1 MAGAVTGSQDPP
13 TVMAALTDREK
24 AEILDALITQD
35 TTLAAR
41 AGREGRSLLA
51 RVEVANVA
59 DAVADAL
66 LGLDQEEL
74 SRHAGR
80 TRYGYVE
87 PTEAAWRLLEAALQP
102 WLDDIA
108 RRAGLGF
115 RAAAGQIGLGVLAG
129 LRQADDGGG
138 NDERLLSW
146 APDFTYEASETV
158 RRQLAALGIELIEAD
173 ESDACPSH
181 MTVNVAGVR

>member
-1 MAGAVTGSQDPP
+1 MAGAVTASQEKPG
-13 TVMAALTDREK
+13 VMAALTDREK
-24 AEILDALITQD
+24 AEILDTLITKD
-35 TTLAAR
+35 ATLAAH
-41 AGREGRSLLA
+41 AAREGRSLLA
-51 RVEVANVA
+51 RVEVGNVA
-59 DAVADAL
+59 DAVADTL

-87 PTEAAWRLLEAALQP
+87 PTEAAWWLLEAALQP

-108 RRAGLGF
+108 RRVGLGF
-115 RAAAGQIGLGVLAG
+115 RGPAGQIGLGVLAG

-146 APDFTYEASETV
+146 APDFTYEAGETV

-173 ESDACPSH
+173 ASDA
-181 MTVNVAGVR
+181 

>member
-1 MAGAVTGSQDPP
+1 MAGAVTGSQEKPG
-13 TVMAALTDREK
+13 VVAALTDREK
-24 AEILDALITQD
+24 AEILDTLITED

-41 AGREGRSLLA
+41 ASREACSLLA
-51 RVEVANVA
+51 RVEVGDVA

-87 PTEAAWRLLEAALQP
+87 PTEAAWWLLEAALQP

-108 RRAGLGF
+108 RRVGFGF
-115 RAAAGQIGLGVLAG
+115 RGPAGQIGLGVLAG

-146 APDFTYEASETV
+146 APDFTYEAGETV

-173 ESDACPSH
+173 ASDA
-181 MTVNVAGVR
+181 

>member
-13 TVMAALTDREK
+13 GVMTALTDREK

-41 AGREGRSLLA
+41 ASREGCSLLA

-87 PTEAAWRLLEAALQP
+87 PTEAAWWLLEAALQP

-115 RAAAGQIGLGVLAG
+115 RAPAGQIGLGVLAG

-146 APDFTYEASETV
+146 APDFTYEAGETV
-158 RRQLAALGIELIEAD
+158 RRQLAALGIELIEAE
-173 ESDACPSH
+173 ESDA
-181 MTVNVAGVR
+181 

>member
-1 MAGAVTGSQDPP
+1 MAGAVTASQEKPG
-13 TVMAALTDREK
+13 VMAALTDREK
-24 AEILDALITQD
+24 AEILDTLTTKDA
-35 TTLAAR
+35 TLAAY
-41 AGREGRSLLA
+41 AAREGRSLLA
-51 RVEVANVA
+51 RVEVGNVA

-87 PTEAAWRLLEAALQP
+87 PTEAAWWLLEAAVQP

-115 RAAAGQIGLGVLAG
+115 RGPAGHVGLGVLAG
-129 LRQADDGGG
+129 LRHADDGGS

-146 APDFTYEASETV
+146 APDFTYEAGETV
-158 RRQLAALGIELIEAD
+158 RRQLAALGIELVEAD
-173 ESDACPSH
+173 ASDA
-181 MTVNVAGVR
+181 